1 MRRYTR
7 KKKTGAVKSKKKTI
21 DGITF
26 ASSLEAY
33 TYTKLKEEGIDFEY
47 EGESFELLPSF
58 KFLGTYLSSSPKKKE
73 LTDKSGKTVRAI
85 TYTPDFVSHT
95 EKFIIETK
103 GFVPSNHSFPLRWK
117 LFLKYLKD
125 NDMEDYQ
132 VFLPKNQGQVNDLIT
147 IIKDGQREPKLFE

>member
-1 MRRYTR
+1 MRRFKRT
-7 KKKTGAVKSKKKTI
+7 KKTGEVNSKKKTI

-33 TYTKLKEEGIDFEY
+33 TYSRLKEEGIEFEY
-47 EGESFELLPSF
+47 EGEKFELLPSF

-73 LTDKSGKTVRAI
+73 LTDKTGKAVRAI

-95 EKFIIETK
+95 HKFIIETK

-117 LFLKYLKD
+117 LFLKHLKD
-125 NDMEDYQ
+125 NKMEDYQ
-132 VFLPKNQGQVNDLIT
+132 VFLPKNQGQVNDLIK
-147 IIKDGQREPKLFE
+147 IITDEQREPKLFK